1 MALGLFSVILELRF
15 LLLDNEDR
23 DEKQEGESRDGTN
36 DNWKEEVHLR
46 AKSLL
51 SLQKKVTTSH

>member
-1 MALGLFSVILELRF
+1 MALKFFCVILQLR
-15 LLLDNEDR
+15 LLLLHNEDR
-23 DEKQEGESRDGTN
+23 DEKQEGESGDGAD

>member
-23 DEKQEGESRDGTN
+23 DEKQEGESGDGAD

-51 SLQKKVTTSH
+51 SLQKVTT